1 MRLEHSTPIAQQH
14 GIHSQR
20 RSICDRRRL
29 WCVLTNDP
37 YNSTNNPGI
46 GQYTVYSLA
55 RQGVRQFALLDRA
68 SMSSTVTELK
78 KIAPDVSIKQF
89 ELDVT
94 NEKAVDDSITQTVKE
109 FGRLDYAVNNA
120 GIGGDMTTTDQNT
133 RNDFEKVMAVNTT
146 AVWMCQR
153 AQVRQ
158 MLKQEKLNNSYR
170 SYRGS
175 IVNVASM
182 YGLVA
187 PPLNVPATA
196 YATSK
201 HAVVGL
207 TRADALAYASRGVKI
222 NAIAPGYVMTPLV
235 QKHMSQGDMM
245 ETERLKVPV
254 HRYSE
259 MEEIGDCIAFLHSEA
274 ASYMVG
280 STLVADGGYTIV

>member
-1 MRLEHSTPIAQQH
+1 MSFALKGVAYITGAGS
-14 GIHSQR
+14 
-20 RSICDRRRL
+20 
-29 WCVLTNDP
+29 
-37 YNSTNNPGI
+37 GI
-46 GQYTVYSLA
+46 GQHTAYALA
-55 RQGVRQFALLDRA
+55 RQGVRSFALLDRNRITTTI
-68 SMSSTVTELK
+68 SELR
-78 KIAPDVSIKQF
+78 KIAPDVSIKDF

-94 NEKAVDDSITQTVKE
+94 NEKAIDDSIEQTVKE

-120 GIGGDMTTTDQNT
+120 GIGGIIKTSDQIP
-133 RNDFEKVMAVNTT
+133 RDDFEKVIAVNTT
-146 AVWMCQR
+146 AVWQCQR
-153 AQVRQ
+153 AQIRQ
-158 MLKQEKLNNSYR
+158 MLKQDSRSDSYR

-201 HAVVGL
+201 HAVIGL
-207 TRADALAYASRGVKI
+207 TRSDALAFAHQGIKI

-235 QKHMSQGDMM
+235 QETMSKGDMM
-245 ETERLKVPV
+245 ETERKKVPV

-259 MEEIGDCIAFLHSEA
+259 MEEIGDCIAFLHSDA

-280 STLVADGGYTIV
+280 ATLVADGGYTIV

>member
-1 MRLEHSTPIAQQH
+1 M
-14 GIHSQR
+14 
-20 RSICDRRRL
+20 SI
-29 WCVLTNDP
+29 P
-37 YNSTNNPGI
+37 YTDGLGI
-46 GQYTVYSLA
+46 GQHTAYSLA
-55 RQGVRQFALLDRA
+55 RQGVRSFALLDRNPIIT
-68 SMSSTVTELK
+68 TVSELK
-78 KIAPDVSIKQF
+78 KIAPDVSVKQF

-94 NEKAVDDSITQTVKE
+94 DEKAVDDSIAQTVKE

-120 GIGGDMTTTDQNT
+120 GIGGSTMDTSDHVPKD
-133 RNDFEKVMAVNTT
+133 DFEKVMAVNTT

-153 AQVRQ
+153 AQLRQ
-158 MLKQEKLNNSYR
+158 MLKQEKLTSSYR

-207 TRADALAYASRGVKI
+207 TKADALAFAHKGIKI

-235 QKHMSQGDMM
+235 KQHMSHGDIM

-259 MEEIGDCIAFLHSEA
+259 MEEIGDCIAFLHTDA

-280 STLVADGGYTIV
+280 STLVADGGYTIM

>member
-1 MRLEHSTPIAQQH
+1 M
-14 GIHSQR
+14 
-20 RSICDRRRL
+20 
-29 WCVLTNDP
+29 
-37 YNSTNNPGI
+37 
-46 GQYTVYSLA
+46 
-55 RQGVRQFALLDRA
+55 LDRNAVTTTA
-68 SMSSTVTELK
+68 SELK
-78 KIAPDVSIKQF
+78 KIAPDVSIKEF

-94 NEKAVDDSITQTVKE
+94 DEKAIDDSIANTVKE

-120 GIGGDMTTTDQNT
+120 GIGGIIKTSDQIPKE
-133 RNDFEKVMAVNTT
+133 DFEKVIAVNTT
-146 AVWMCQR
+146 AVWQCQR
-153 AQVRQ
+153 AQIRQ
-158 MLKQEKLNNSYR
+158 MLKQDKLSDSYR

-207 TRADALAYASRGVKI
+207 TRADALMFAHQGIKI
-222 NAIAPGYVMTPLV
+222 NAIAPGYVKTPLV
-235 QKHMSQGDMM
+235 QQTMKEDMM
-245 ETERLKVPV
+245 EAERKKVPV

-259 MEEIGDCIAFLHSEA
+259 MEEIGDCIAFLHTDA

-280 STLVADGGYTIV
+280 ATLVADGGYTIV

>member
-1 MRLEHSTPIAQQH
+1 MRS
-14 GIHSQR
+14 
-20 RSICDRRRL
+20 
-29 WCVLTNDP
+29 
-37 YNSTNNPGI
+37 
-46 GQYTVYSLA
+46 
-55 RQGVRQFALLDRA
+55 FALLDRNP
-68 SMSSTVTELK
+68 VTATINELRN
-78 KIAPDVSIKQF
+78 IAPDVSVKEF

-94 NEKAVDDSITQTVKE
+94 NEKAIDDSIEKTVKE

-120 GIGGDMTTTDQNT
+120 GIGGIINTSDQIPKEN
-133 RNDFEKVMAVNTT
+133 FEKVIAVNTT
-146 AVWMCQR
+146 AVWQCQR
-153 AQVRQ
+153 AQIRQ
-158 MLKQEKLNNSYR
+158 MLKQEKLSNSYR

-201 HAVVGL
+201 HAVIGL
-207 TRADALAYASRGVKI
+207 TRSDALAFAHQGIKI

-235 QKHMSQGDMM
+235 QETMGKGDMM
-245 ETERLKVPV
+245 ETERKKVPV

-259 MEEIGDCIAFLHSEA
+259 MEEIGDCIAFLHSDA

-280 STLVADGGYTIV
+280 ATLVADGGYTIV